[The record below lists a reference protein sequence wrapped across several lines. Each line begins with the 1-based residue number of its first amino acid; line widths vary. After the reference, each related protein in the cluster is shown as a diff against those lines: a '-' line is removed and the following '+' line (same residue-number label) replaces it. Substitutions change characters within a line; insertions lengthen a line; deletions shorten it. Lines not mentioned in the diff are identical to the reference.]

1 MPPESSPVTNSEATL
16 YRWSPWLVFIFTL
29 LLNFT
34 SIWSETGV
42 TCSDEYQLSLRTPM
56 EMDARGE
63 WLTPWLNDQ
72 PRLRKPPLLYWA
84 TLSTYKIFGINLVS
98 ARIWAVLAGAGL
110 CLCACL
116 LARQLSRR
124 GISAPECARHR
135 AQQRDQVESDRKNQ
149 PVTPLHVAVPGDG
162 HTPSDV
168 VAGNKTGLQFGSN
181 GLLAG
186 LLAMGCVG
194 VAIQARQTLLDLP
207 VAVFASFAVLFWLRW
222 IKGEKLFDLVVC
234 AIWVGLSFLMKGPIG
249 FFFFAAG
256 ALAAL
261 WAFNAWNILARRAG
275 QLLLWITI
283 VAAISLPWPLA
294 MKHLWGDKFAQILG
308 EELMDR
314 KFGTWNAMSPF
325 SALGGALGLIFPWTP
340 LVVGAVI
347 LHLKKARDERSQNTS
362 WLLAWLFVSILPFFF
377 MKAFERYMLAVIPL
391 QAVLAA
397 EWLQASPTKWKAFAW
412 RLSLVLLALVGVFVS
427 VFALWFKL
435 GFVGPMLCL
444 AVVAYGAWQACR
456 SSDVWTPAA
465 SAALVLMICLGLIYP
480 TLGISSIAPDVKE
493 KVGGHTARMYGMHQ
507 PALLSMRLGYSVQM
521 FDADKFISAQTN
533 VPTVEVVFAEESVAP
548 AFQTLAR
555 ERGLKI
561 EEVGRF
567 KTFYSRKAW
576 LRFARTDARWPEWK
590 HALGERSLESLK
602 TEIRYYRVSVSLE
615 TSISS
620 SNPEQNRGR
629 ERERGRFS
637 S

>member
-1 MPPESSPVTNSEATL
+1 MPPESSPATNSETTL
-16 YRWSPWLVFIFTL
+16 HRWSPWLVFIFAL
-29 LLNFT
+29 LINLP
-34 SIWSETGV
+34 SIWSETSV

-84 TLSTYKIFGINLVS
+84 TLSTYKVFGINLVS
-98 ARIWAVLAGAGL
+98 ARIWAVLSGAGL

-116 LARQLSRR
+116 LARQLSR
-124 GISAPECARHR
+124 
-135 AQQRDQVESDRKNQ
+135 
-149 PVTPLHVAVPGDG
+149 T
-162 HTPSDV
+162 
-168 VAGNKTGLQFGSN
+168 N

-194 VAIQARQTLLDLP
+194 VATQARQALLDLP

-222 IKGEKLFDLVVC
+222 LRGEKLFHLIVC
-234 AIWVGLSFLMKGPIG
+234 GFWIGLAFLMKGPIG
-249 FFFFAAG
+249 FFFFGAG

-261 WAFNAWNILARRAG
+261 WVFDAWKVLPRRAG
-275 QLLLWITI
+275 QLLLWLII

-294 MKHLWGDKFAQILG
+294 MKQLWGDKFAQILG

-340 LVVGAVI
+340 LVIGAI
-347 LHLKKARDERSQNTS
+347 ISHLKRSRAERSQNTS
-362 WLLAWLFVSILPFFF
+362 WLVAWLVISILPFFF

-397 EWLQASPTKWKAFAW
+397 DWIQAAPTKCKTFAW
-412 RLSLVLLALVGVFVS
+412 RLSLILLALVGVFIS

-435 GFVGPMLCL
+435 GLVGPMLCL
-444 AVVAYGAWQACR
+444 AVVAYGMWHTFR
-456 SSDVWTPAA
+456 STDLWTPAA
-465 SAALVLMICLGLIYP
+465 SAALVLMVCLGVIYP
-480 TLGISSIAPDVKE
+480 ALGISSIAPDVKE
-493 KVGGHTARMYGMHQ
+493 RIGNLTVRTFDMYQ
-507 PALLSMRLGYSVQM
+507 PSLISSRLGYSVQK
-521 FDADKFISAQTN
+521 FNADKFSAAQTN
-533 VPTVEVVFAEESVAP
+533 APAAEVVFVEESEVAR
-548 AFQTLAR
+548 FEQLIR
-555 ERGLKI
+555 ERGFKI
-561 EEVGRF
+561 EEAGRF

-576 LRFARTDARWPEWK
+576 LRFARSDARWPEWK
-590 HALGERSLESLK
+590 LALGERSLESLK
-602 TEIRYYRVSVSLE
+602 TEIRYYRVSVL
-615 TSISS
+615 
-620 SNPEQNRGR
+620 PL
-629 ERERGRFS
+629 ERGRSPPAARGQREALWRNLTSIKLRTRCGRVTARAPQNIS